1 MSNDLK
7 LKKALDIVHL
17 KRTTESRNKSIAE
30 KIAELKTEQRSNFQ
44 KLSQF
49 TKLIED
55 ILMGVKK

>member
-44 KLSQF
+44 KS
-49 TKLIED
+49 I
-55 ILMGVKK
+55 IN